1 MRPTFKLLAVLWI
14 VLYTFSSGKAYTQ
27 QDICQ
32 FKKVIKNGWSE
43 DNQTLNQKIIDL
55 GKSEI
60 PRIVHTLNQPL
71 ISNKNN
77 DDTISIPKFELTRD
91 DYIMLMSY
99 TKYLEAHHKVNDSIS
114 IYVKAFQGLSNIQ
127 GNTIL
132 SVIYKL
138 AMNQLLVKS
147 LEQTLAYHMFYP
159 KDTQRLYNK
168 LRKLLIFDTTA
179 IIAGI
184 NSEKEAAKKL
194 INQIQENE
202 KNKKYIKVY
211 KKEFGKINDNYW
223 DTLIDAI
230 KNNTLKSTKKNEDSK
245 LNILK
250 LWNNIKLYSLN
261 TKMYLY
267 RKLSIPLTKED
278 YIAHAKYSAIDTLLV
293 TRPKLYETCQDYLNM
308 IENNKKLLQKLKEIK

>member
-43 DNQTLNQKIIDL
+43 DNQTLNKKIISL

-60 PRIVHTLNQPL
+60 PRIMHILNQPL

-77 DDTISIPKFELTRD
+77 DHTLFIPKFGLTRD
-91 DYIMLMSY
+91 DYIILMSY
-99 TKYLEAHHKVNDSIS
+99 TKYLETHHKVNDSIN
-114 IYVKAFQGLSNIQ
+114 IYIKAFQGLANIHD
-127 GNTIL
+127 NTML
-132 SVIYKL
+132 SAIYRL
-138 AMNQLLVKS
+138 AITKLLVKS
-147 LEQTLAYHMFYP
+147 LEQTLVHHIFHP
-159 KDTQRLYNK
+159 KETQPLYNK

-184 NSEKEAAKKL
+184 NSEKEIAKKL
-194 INQIQENE
+194 INQLQENE
-202 KNKKYIKVY
+202 NNEKYLQIY

-223 DTLIDAI
+223 DTLINAI
-230 KNNTLKSTKKNEDSK
+230 KNNTLKGTNKNEDSK
-245 LNILK
+245 LNKLK
-250 LWNNIKLYSLN
+250 FWNKIKLYGLN

-267 RKLSIPLTKED
+267 RKLSIAPTKED
-278 YIAHAKYSAIDTLLV
+278 YMAHAKYSAIDTFLV